1 MRRRP
6 VIPALC
12 AVILL
17 VVGQLVA
24 FAHHATERHVTCLEH
39 GDELEAVE
47 LAEVLHD
54 NCDHDHFIAVDGD
67 GDGHAD
73 CPIQR
78 LLRQSSAAPGGWL
91 PVQLIAVAM
100 TPRSFVTV
108 EPTAASALYLIA
120 PKTSPPV

>member
-6 VIPALC
+6 VIPAMC

-24 FAHHATERHVTCLEH
+24 FAHHATERHVSCDEH
-39 GDELEAVE
+39 GNAHEAIE
-47 LAEVLHD
+47 LAELLHD

-67 GDGHAD
+67 GDAHED

-78 LLRQSSAAPGGWL
+78 VLRQSTALPGGWL
-91 PVQLIAVAM
+91 PVQLVATATGARVTPPAIALA
-100 TPRSFVTV
+100 TST
-108 EPTAASALYLIA
+108 LYLIA
-120 PKTSPPV
+120 PKTSPPA